1 MSQKKI
7 SNIKA
12 STVKTDPITTPIVK
26 KEKRPNEDIEQK
38 WIPFFQDSDNIYVN
52 DLAKRARRSSTHSSI
67 VNQKITFIKGKGF
80 TFKVDGE
87 NVGYEEL
94 PNDFK
99 EWCNEVNPE
108 GDSLY
113 DVFSDLIQSYVIT
126 GNAYPY
132 IKKSG
137 DYTALYCYDATTVRK
152 GKNGDIAY
160 LSNFWRDIELS
171 NTPSAQYP
179 VTELDFF
186 DGTNQKEFLIHIM
199 RKYPEFNFYG
209 LPDYVGAL
217 DWIDIEYRMSKYN
230 IDKFDN
236 GFFPSVLIQMFGEVP
251 DGMNAQ
257 QYVEKIKDKFTG
269 EANNDKF
276 LVELLDSPE
285 QAASIK
291 EFERER
297 DGEFMELSQLTTK
310 AIITAH
316 RITPS
321 LAGIETG
328 GKLGSNQQ
336 LKDEY
341 DKFMNSVVI
350 PDFQEPLLKVLNRI
364 IKRDTKY
371 SNIELGILNV
381 SPVGDSAKVDLNA
394 VVTINE
400 ARKMLGLDALE
411 DERGEQF
418 VNENAVQNIE
428 EDTID
433 AEVENEINNTY
444 QNSVFAK
451 TYADYP
457 DSAVNNAKRGIK
469 LNDEVNNKCATNVG
483 KQRAQDIA
491 NRRGL
496 SFSTIKRTFSYLSR
510 AEEYYD
516 PSDTKACGTISYLL
530 WGGKSM
536 KSWAERKIKEIENS

>member
-1 MSQKKI
+1 MSQKKVN
-7 SNIKA
+7 NIKA
-12 STVKTDPITTPIVK
+12 SSVKSDPITTPIIK
-26 KEKRPNEDIEQK
+26 KEKETNQDILQK
-38 WIPFFQDSDNIYVN
+38 WVPFFQDSDNIYVN

-67 VNQKITFIKGKGF
+67 VNQKITFVKGKYF
-80 TFKVDGE
+80 TFSIDGSP
-87 NVGYEEL
+87 VMYDDL
-94 PNDFK
+94 PDDFK
-99 EWCNEVNPE
+99 EWCKEVNPE
-108 GDSLY
+108 GQSLY
-113 DVFSDLIQSYVIT
+113 DVFCEWIQSYVIT
-126 GNAYPY
+126 GNYYPHV
-132 IKKSG
+132 KKSG
-137 DYTALYCYDATTVRK
+137 DYTALYSEDATTVRK
-152 GKNGDIAY
+152 SKDTKRAY
-160 LSNFWRDIELS
+160 LSNFWRDIGLS
-171 NTPSAQYP
+171 NTPSAEYP
-179 VTELDFF
+179 VNELEFY
-186 DGTNQKEFLIHIM
+186 DGTNQNEFLIHGM
-199 RKYPEFNFYG
+199 RKYPEFNYYG

-257 QYVEKIKDKFTG
+257 QYVDKIKDKFTG

-276 LVELLDSPE
+276 LVELLDSPD

-297 DGEFMELSQLTTK
+297 DGEFLELSQLTTK

-336 LKDEY
+336 IKDEY

-350 PDFQEPLLKVLNRI
+350 PDFQEPLLKMLNKI
-364 IKRDTKY
+364 ISRDTRY
-371 SNIELGILNV
+371 GNIEIGILNV
-381 SPVGDSAKVDLNA
+381 APVGNSSRVDING

-400 ARKMLGLDALE
+400 ARKMLGLDELE
-411 DERGEQF
+411 GDIGDIF
-418 VNENAVQNIE
+418 VNQNAVANIE
-428 EDTID
+428 DTEEDKD
-433 AEVENEINNTY
+433 DEVY
-444 QNSVFAK
+444 ASASDFVYVK

-457 DSAVNNAKRGIK
+457 DAAVNNAKRGIK
-469 LNDEVNNKCATNVG
+469 LNQEIDNKCATNVG

-491 NRRGL
+491 NKRGL

>member
-1 MSQKKI
+1 MSQKKVN
-7 SNIKA
+7 NIKA
-12 STVKTDPITTPIVK
+12 SSVKSDPITTPIIK
-26 KEKRPNEDIEQK
+26 KEKETNQDILQK
-38 WIPFFQDSDNIYVN
+38 WVPFFQDSDNIYVN

-67 VNQKITFIKGKGF
+67 VNQKITFVKGKYF
-80 TFKVDGE
+80 TFSIDGSP
-87 NVGYEEL
+87 VMYDDL
-94 PNDFK
+94 PDDFK
-99 EWCNEVNPE
+99 EWCKEVNPE
-108 GDSLY
+108 GQSLY
-113 DVFSDLIQSYVIT
+113 DVFCEWIQSYVIT
-126 GNAYPY
+126 GNYYPHV
-132 IKKSG
+132 KKSG
-137 DYTALYCYDATTVRK
+137 DYTALYSEDATTVRK
-152 GKNGDIAY
+152 SKDTKRAY
-160 LSNFWRDIELS
+160 LSNFWRDIGLS
-171 NTPSAQYP
+171 NTPSAEYP
-179 VTELDFF
+179 VNELEFY
-186 DGTNQKEFLIHIM
+186 DGTNQNEFLIHGM
-199 RKYPEFNFYG
+199 RKYPEFNYYG

-257 QYVEKIKDKFTG
+257 QYVDKIKDKFTG

-276 LVELLDSPE
+276 LVELLDSPD

-297 DGEFMELSQLTTK
+297 DGEFLELSQLTTK

-336 LKDEY
+336 IKDEY

-350 PDFQEPLLKVLNRI
+350 PDFQEPLLKVLNKI
-364 IKRDTKY
+364 ISRDTRY
-371 SNIELGILNV
+371 GNIEIGILNV
-381 SPVGDSAKVDLNA
+381 APVGNSSRVDING

-400 ARKMLGLDALE
+400 ARKMLGLDELE
-411 DERGEQF
+411 GDIGDIF
-418 VNENAVQNIE
+418 VNQNAVANIE
-428 EDTID
+428 DTEEDKD
-433 AEVENEINNTY
+433 DEVY
-444 QNSVFAK
+444 ASASDFVYVK

-457 DSAVNNAKRGIK
+457 DAAVNNAKRGIK
-469 LNDEVNNKCATNVG
+469 LNQEIDNKCATNVG

-491 NRRGL
+491 NKRGL

>member
-12 STVKTDPITTPIVK
+12 STVKTDPITT
-26 KEKRPNEDIEQK
+26 
-38 WIPFFQDSDNIYVN
+38 
-52 DLAKRARRSSTHSSI
+52 ARRSSTHSSI

-87 NVGYEEL
+87 NVRYEEL

-113 DVFSDLIQSYVIT
+113 DVFSDLVQSYVIT

-186 DGTNQKEFLIHIM
+186 DGTNQNEFLIHIM

-400 ARKMLGLDALE
+400 ARKMLGLEMLE
-411 DERGEQF
+411 DARGEQF
-418 VNENAVQNIE
+418 VNENAVQNI

-444 QNSVFAK
+444 QNSVFSK